1 MFLDFYGLR
10 EQPFG
15 VTPDPRFLYFS
26 PGHREALASLF
37 YGIETGRGF
46 LSLVAEPGMG
56 KTTLLFQLLKRWKG
70 YVHSAFLFQ
79 TQCDSRELLRYL
91 MEDLGLDSQD
101 RDIVRMHADLND
113 FLFRETKA
121 GKRVVLFIDE
131 SQNLSDSVLE
141 TVRLLSD
148 FEAPDRKLLQIVLAG
163 QPELEQRLARPGL
176 TQLEQRIAVRARLDP
191 LPRNEVIRYMNHRL
205 RVAGYQGTELFTPQ
219 AAEAI
224 AERSRGIPRVVNH
237 LCFSALSLGCATR
250 SRPIGPE
257 IVREA
262 AGDLSLN
269 SRPVRPAKPEGT
281 TGRVVVQPVERQ
293 VGAASHPASKSP
305 SSWAKGLFSRQRVLQ
320 TSILALMLLSVAI
333 YLGTRAGART
343 VQKEN
348 PNQVSSPY
356 ASASADQKNTSE
368 ALATRA
374 HDEPQST
381 DSRPSAGQQDSSSVF
396 TYVIQPNDTLGA
408 LCLSLVGRYDET
420 VQKEI
425 RKLNPNLKDLSN
437 LKAGQEIRLPL
448 ASSKNQLKTKVDK
461 HAAET
466 H

>member
-1 MFLDFYGLR
+1 MFLDFYRLR

-26 PGHREALASLF
+26 PAHREALASLF

-131 SQNLSDSVLE
+131 AQNLSDSVLE

-163 QPELEQRLARPGL
+163 QPELEQRLTRPGM
-176 TQLEQRIAVRARLDP
+176 TQLGQRIAVRARLEP
-191 LPRNEVIRYMNHRL
+191 LPAAEVVRYINHRL
-205 RVAGYQGTELFTPQ
+205 HVAGYQGMQLFTQ
-219 AAEAI
+219 DAAAAI
-224 AERSRGIPRVVNH
+224 AERSRGIPRLINH
-237 LCFSALSLGCATR
+237 LCFNALSLGCAMR
-250 SRPIGPE
+250 CRQIDQE
-257 IVREA
+257 ILREA
-262 AGDLSLN
+262 AGDLALN
-269 SRPVRPAKPEGT
+269 GPAPRRQTTNTPPAPTGSRITKPQTQWRAALEP
-281 TGRVVVQPVERQ
+281 GRSFTSVSSRMIGKFFRER
-293 VGAASHPASKSP
+293 V
-305 SSWAKGLFSRQRVLQ
+305 FQ
-320 TSILALMLLSVAI
+320 TSFLALLLLSLAI

-343 VQKEN
+343 FQREQAGD
-348 PNQVSSPY
+348 PSSPTAAANAGLKRAPDAPATT
-356 ASASADQKNTSE
+356 ASEGLQ
-368 ALATRA
+368 
-374 HDEPQST
+374 PV
-381 DSRPSAGQQDSSSVF
+381 DSKQNDGQQNASNVF
-396 TYVIQPNDTLGA
+396 TYIVQPNDTLRA

-420 VQKEI
+420 VQQEI
-425 RKLNPNLKDLSN
+425 RKLNPNLKDLTHLN
-437 LKAGQEIRLPL
+437 PGQEIRLPL
-448 ASSKNQLKTKVDK
+448 NASKQDQPQR
-461 HAAET
+461 
-466 H
+466 

>member
-1 MFLDFYGLR
+1 MFLDFYRLR

-15 VTPDPRFLYFS
+15 VTPDPRYLYFS

-131 SQNLSDSVLE
+131 SQNLADSVLE

-163 QPELEQRLARPGL
+163 QPELEQRFTKPGL
-176 TQLEQRIAVRARLDP
+176 TQLGQRVAVRARLEP
-191 LPRNEVIRYMNHRL
+191 LPRAEVIRYMNHRL
-205 RVAGYQGTELFTPQ
+205 RVAGYQGAELFTPV
-219 AAEAI
+219 AAAAI
-224 AERSRGIPRVVNH
+224 AERSRGIPRVINH
-237 LCFSALSLGCATR
+237 LCFNAMSLGCAMR
-250 SRPIGPE
+250 SRQIGPE

-262 AGDLSLN
+262 AGDLSLDSRD
-269 SRPVRPAKPEGT
+269 SRPVKP
-281 TGRVVVQPVERQ
+281 QPMSARAASPPPQRQ
-293 VGAASHPASKSP
+293 VAQVAARSSTSL
-305 SSWAKGLFSRQRVLQ
+305 SSWMKGLLSHQRVLQ
-320 TSILALMLLSVAI
+320 TSFLALLLLSVAI
-333 YLGTRAGART
+333 YLGTRAGAGT
-343 VQKEN
+343 FQKEQ
-348 PNQVSSPY
+348 PDQVSSTDVPSG
-356 ASASADQKNTSE
+356 ASQKHSSE
-368 ALATRA
+368 APVTTAYDKLQPTAL
-374 HDEPQST
+374 
-381 DSRPSAGQQDSSSVF
+381 RPSDGRQDPSNVF
-396 TYVIQPNDTLGA
+396 TYVVQPNDTLRA
-408 LCLSLVGRYDET
+408 LCLSLVGRYDEK

-425 RKLNPNLKDLSN
+425 RELNPNLKDLSN

-448 ASSKNQLKTKVDK
+448 ALQEQVKTDAKK
-461 HAAET
+461 ERR
-466 H
+466 

>member
-1 MFLDFYGLR
+1 MFLDFYKLR

-163 QPELEQRLARPGL
+163 QPELDQRLAQPGL
-176 TQLEQRIAVRARLDP
+176 TQLGQRIAVRARLEP
-191 LPRNEVIRYMNHRL
+191 LPRAEVLRYVNHRL
-205 RVAGYQGTELFTPQ
+205 RVAGYQGVELFTPE
-219 AAEAI
+219 AAAAI

-237 LCFSALSLGCATR
+237 LCFNALSLGCAMR
-250 SRPIGPE
+250 SRQIGPE

-262 AGDLSLN
+262 AGDLSMD
-269 SRPVRPAKPEGT
+269 SRPAKPQAKSA
-281 TGRVVVQPVERQ
+281 RAVNPPQQRQ
-293 VGAASHPASKSP
+293 VAHSQAPLATSL
-305 SSWAKGLFSRQRVLQ
+305 SSWMKSLLPHQRVLQ
-320 TSILALMLLSVAI
+320 TSFLALLLLSLAI
-333 YLGTRAGART
+333 YLGTRAGAGT
-343 VQKEN
+343 FQKEH
-348 PNQVSSPY
+348 PNEVSSTYVP
-356 ASASADQKNTSE
+356 
-368 ALATRA
+368 
-374 HDEPQST
+374 
-381 DSRPSAGQQDSSSVF
+381 PSAGQKHTSEDPVTTAYDESQPTDSRQSDGPQDSSKVF
-396 TYVIQPNDTLGA
+396 TYVVQPNDTLRA

-420 VQKEI
+420 VQKQI
-425 RKLNPNLKDLSN
+425 RKLNPNLKDLTN
-437 LKAGQEIRLPL
+437 LKPGQEIRLPF
-448 ASSKNQLKTKVDK
+448 KTK
-461 HAAET
+461 
-466 H
+466 

>member
-1 MFLDFYGLR
+1 MFLDFYRLR

-163 QPELEQRLARPGL
+163 QPELEQRLTHPGL
-176 TQLEQRIAVRARLDP
+176 TQLGQRIAVRARLEP
-191 LPRNEVIRYMNHRL
+191 LPRAEVIRYMNHRL
-205 RVAGYQGTELFTPQ
+205 RVAGYQGTELFTPE
-219 AAEAI
+219 AAVAI
-224 AERSRGIPRVVNH
+224 VERSRGIPRVVNH
-237 LCFSALSLGCATR
+237 LCFNALSLGCAMR
-250 SRPIGPE
+250 RQQIGPD

-262 AGDLSLN
+262 AGDLSVDARD
-269 SRPVRPAKPEGT
+269 SRPAKPQPMSA
-281 TGRVVVQPVERQ
+281 RVAGPAAVRQ
-293 VGAASHPASKSP
+293 AAHAPAP
-305 SSWAKGLFSRQRVLQ
+305 SFTSFSSRIKGLLSHQGVFQ
-320 TSILALMLLSVAI
+320 TSFLALLLLSLAI
-333 YLGTRAGART
+333 YLGTRAGAGT
-343 VQKEN
+343 FQNEHPNEVTLPYVPSEGGQKH
-348 PNQVSSPY
+348 
-356 ASASADQKNTSE
+356 ASE
-368 ALATRA
+368 APVATA
-374 HDEPQST
+374 YDESQT
-381 DSRPSAGQQDSSSVF
+381 KDSRRSDQRQESSNVF
-396 TYVIQPNDTLGA
+396 TYVVQPNDTLRA

-420 VQKEI
+420 VQREI
-425 RKLNPNLKDLSN
+425 RKLNPNLKDLTN
-437 LKAGQEIRLPL
+437 LKAGQELRLPL
-448 ASSKNQLKTKVDK
+448 APSKSNEDRR
-461 HAAET
+461 
-466 H
+466 

>member
-1 MFLDFYGLR
+1 MFLNFYRLR

-26 PGHREALASLF
+26 PAHREALASLF

-46 LSLVAEPGMG
+46 LSLVAQPGMG

-101 RDIVRMHADLND
+101 RDIVRMHTDLND

-131 SQNLSDSVLE
+131 AQNLSDSVLE

-163 QPELEQRLARPGL
+163 QPELEQRLMRPGL
-176 TQLEQRIAVRARLDP
+176 TQLGQRIAVRARLDS
-191 LPRNEVIRYMNHRL
+191 LPPAEVVRYLNHRL
-205 RVAGYQGTELFTPQ
+205 HVAGYPGTQLFTPE
-219 AAEAI
+219 ASAAI
-224 AERSRGIPRVVNH
+224 AEYSRGVPRLINH
-237 LCFSALSLGCATR
+237 LCFNSLSLGCLSR
-250 SRPIGPE
+250 STQIDLQ

-262 AGDLSLN
+262 AGDLSLDQHGPKSQPG
-269 SRPVRPAKPEGT
+269 SRQVAKPQTPRPA
-281 TGRVVVQPVERQ
+281 
-293 VGAASHPASKSP
+293 ASETLSLTNPFVPLMRRK
-305 SSWAKGLFSRQRVLQ
+305 LFHQRVFQ
-320 TSILALMLLSVAI
+320 ASILALLLLSVAI
-333 YLGTRAGART
+333 YLGTRAGAGT
-343 VQKEN
+343 FGPEH
-348 PNQVSSPY
+348 PSDLSSTT
-356 ASASADQKNTSE
+356 A
-368 ALATRA
+368 R
-374 HDEPQST
+374 
-381 DSRPSAGQQDSSSVF
+381 SSSDHRPAEAPVTTASDQSPPADPPPSDGQENSSTVF
-396 TYVIQPNDTLGA
+396 TYVIQPNDTLRE
-408 LCLSLVGRYDET
+408 LCLSLVGRYDEA

-425 RKLNPNLKDLSN
+425 RKLNPNLKDLAHLN
-437 LKAGQEIRLPL
+437 PGQEIRLPL
-448 ASSKNQLKTKVDK
+448 N
-461 HAAET
+461 AAKPEPSQ

>member
-1 MFLDFYGLR
+1 MFLDFYGLK

-163 QPELEQRLARPGL
+163 QPELDLRLARPGL
-176 TQLEQRIAVRARLDP
+176 AQLEQRIAVRARLDP
-191 LPRNEVIRYMNHRL
+191 LPRGEVLRYINHRL
-205 RVAGYQGTELFTPQ
+205 RVAGYQGTDLFASD
-219 AAEAI
+219 AAAAI
-224 AERSRGIPRVVNH
+224 AERSRGIPRVVNY
-237 LCFSALSLGCATR
+237 LCFNALSLGCALR
-250 SRPIGPE
+250 SQQIGPG
-257 IVREA
+257 IVREV
-262 AGDLSLN
+262 AGDLSLD
-269 SRPVRPAKPEGT
+269 PRPAKPQNT
-281 TGRVVVQPVERQ
+281 SARAATSPTQQQ
-293 VGAASHPASKSP
+293 VGHSPDPSFTSASP
-305 SSWAKGLFSRQRVLQ
+305 SSWMKARFFRNKVLQ
-320 TSILALMLLSVAI
+320 ASLLSLSLLGLAI

-348 PNQVSSPY
+348 PNQVLSPY
-356 ASASADQKNTSE
+356 VPASAGPTSPSE
-368 ALATRA
+368 GPVTTAY
-374 HDEPQST
+374 DEPQST
-381 DSRPSAGQQDSSSVF
+381 DSQTSEGRQDSSNVL
-396 TYVIQPNDTLGA
+396 TYVVQPNDTLGA

-425 RKLNPNLKDLSN
+425 RKLNPDLKDLTN
-437 LKAGQEIRLPL
+437 IKVGQEIRLPL
-448 ASSKNQLKTKVDK
+448 ASLKGRGKTGVEK
-461 HAAET
+461 HAGQIQ
-466 H
+466 

>member
-1 MFLDFYGLR
+1 MFLDFYRLR

-101 RDIVRMHADLND
+101 RDIVKMHADLND

-176 TQLEQRIAVRARLDP
+176 TQLGQRIAVRARLEP
-191 LPRNEVIRYMNHRL
+191 LPRAEVFRYMNHRL
-205 RVAGYQGTELFTPQ
+205 RVAGYQGADLFTPE
-219 AAEAI
+219 AAVAI
-224 AERSRGIPRVVNH
+224 AERSRGIPRVINH
-237 LCFSALSLGCATR
+237 LCFNALSLGCAMRTR
-250 SRPIGPE
+250 QIGPD

-262 AGDLSLN
+262 AGDLSMD
-269 SRPVRPAKPEGT
+269 SRPVKPQTSARSVSSPA
-281 TGRVVVQPVERQ
+281 QRQ
-293 VGAASHPASKSP
+293 VAYVSARSFPAL
-305 SSWAKGLFSRQRVLQ
+305 SSWMKGLFSHQKVLQ
-320 TSILALMLLSVAI
+320 TSLLALLLLGLAI
-333 YLGTRAGART
+333 YLGTRAGAGT
-343 VQKEN
+343 FQKEN
-348 PNQVSSPY
+348 PNEVSSPY
-356 ASASADQKNTSE
+356 APA
-368 ALATRA
+368 
-374 HDEPQST
+374 
-381 DSRPSAGQQDSSSVF
+381 SAGQKHASEAPITTAYDESQPTDSQLSDGRQDARNVF
-396 TYVIQPNDTLGA
+396 TYVVQPNDTIRA

-420 VQKEI
+420 VQKQI
-425 RKLNPNLKDLSN
+425 RKLNPDLKNLTNLKP
-437 LKAGQEIRLPL
+437 GQEIRLPL
-448 ASSKNQLKTKVDK
+448 ALSKPNEDRR
-461 HAAET
+461 
-466 H
+466 

>member
-1 MFLDFYGLR
+1 MFLDFYRLR

-79 TQCDSRELLRYL
+79 TQCNSRELLRYL

-131 SQNLSDSVLE
+131 SQNLSDSALE

-163 QPELEQRLARPGL
+163 QPELEQRLTQPGL
-176 TQLEQRIAVRARLDP
+176 TQLGQRIAVRARLEP
-191 LPRNEVIRYMNHRL
+191 LPRAEVIRYVNHRL
-205 RVAGYQGTELFTPQ
+205 RVAGYQGMELFTPE
-219 AAEAI
+219 AVAAI
-224 AERSRGIPRVVNH
+224 AVRSRGIPRVVNH
-237 LCFSALSLGCATR
+237 LCFNALSLGCAMR
-250 SRPIGPE
+250 SQQIGPE

-262 AGDLSLN
+262 AGDLSLDARD
-269 SRPVRPAKPEGT
+269 SRPAKPQHT
-281 TGRVVVQPVERQ
+281 SARVANPLPQR
-293 VGAASHPASKSP
+293 PAP
-305 SSWAKGLFSRQRVLQ
+305 HAPAPAFTLVSSWMKGLLSQQRVLQ
-320 TSILALMLLSVAI
+320 TSFLALLLLSLAI
-333 YLGTRAGART
+333 YLGTRAGAGT
-343 VQKEN
+343 FQNEH
-348 PNQVSSPY
+348 PNEVSSPY
-356 ASASADQKNTSE
+356 VPSEAGQKHTSE
-368 ALATRA
+368 APATTA
-374 HDEPQST
+374 YDESQPN
-381 DSRPSAGQQDSSSVF
+381 DSRQSGRRQDSSNVF
-396 TYVIQPNDTLGA
+396 TYVVQPNDTLRA

-420 VQKEI
+420 VQREI
-425 RKLNPNLKDLSN
+425 RKLNPDLKDLKN
-437 LKAGQEIRLPL
+437 LKTGQEIRLPL
-448 ASSKNQLKTKVDK
+448 APSNTK
-461 HAAET
+461 
-466 H
+466 

>member
-1 MFLDFYGLR
+1 MFLEFYRFR

-79 TQCDSRELLRYL
+79 TQCDSRELIRYL

-163 QPELEQRLARPGL
+163 QPELEQRFAKPGL
-176 TQLEQRIAVRARLDP
+176 TQLGQRVAVRARLEP
-191 LPRNEVIRYMNHRL
+191 LPRTEVIRYMNHRL
-205 RVAGYQGTELFTPQ
+205 RVAGYQGAELFTPE
-219 AAEAI
+219 AAGTIVEL
-224 AERSRGIPRVVNH
+224 SRGIPRVINH
-237 LCFSALSLGCATR
+237 LCFNALSLGCAMR
-250 SRPIGPE
+250 SRQIGPE

-262 AGDLSLN
+262 AAGLRLDSRDA
-269 SRPVRPAKPEGT
+269 RPVKPQPMSN
-281 TGRVVVQPVERQ
+281 RVASPPPQRQ
-293 VGAASHPASKSP
+293 VAHAPGPSSAP
-305 SSWAKGLFSRQRVLQ
+305 SSWVKGLLSHQRVLQ
-320 TSILALMLLSVAI
+320 TSLLALPLLSLAI
-333 YLGTRAGART
+333 YLGARAGAGT

-348 PNQVSSPY
+348 PNEVLSPSVP
-356 ASASADQKNTSE
+356 ANAIQKHASE
-368 ALATRA
+368 APVTTAY
-374 HDEPQST
+374 DESQPT
-381 DSRPSAGQQDSSSVF
+381 DSRQSDWRQDSSNVF
-396 TYVIQPNDTLGA
+396 TYVVQPHDTLRD
-408 LCLSLVGRYDET
+408 LCLSLVGRYDEA
-420 VQKEI
+420 VQEQI
-425 RKLNPNLKDLSN
+425 HRLNPNLKDLKK
-437 LKAGQEIRLPL
+437 LKPGQEIRLPL
-448 ASSKNQLKTKVDK
+448 SPSKPKEDRR
-461 HAAET
+461 
-466 H
+466 

>member
-1 MFLDFYGLR
+1 MFLDFYRLR

-79 TQCDSRELLRYL
+79 TQCDSRELIRYL

-163 QPELEQRLARPGL
+163 QPELEQRFTKPGL
-176 TQLEQRIAVRARLDP
+176 TQLGQRVAVRARLEP
-191 LPRNEVIRYMNHRL
+191 LPRAEVIRYMNHRL
-205 RVAGYQGTELFTPQ
+205 RVAGYQGPELFTPE
-219 AAEAI
+219 AALAI
-224 AERSRGIPRVVNH
+224 AERSRGIPRIINH
-237 LCFSALSLGCATR
+237 LCFNALSLGCAMR
-250 SRPIGPE
+250 SRQIGPE

-262 AGDLSLN
+262 AVDLPLDSRDTRPVKPQPMSN
-269 SRPVRPAKPEGT
+269 RVASRPP
-281 TGRVVVQPVERQ
+281 QRQ
-293 VGAASHPASKSP
+293 IAHAPGPSSAP
-305 SSWAKGLFSRQRVLQ
+305 SSWVKGLLSHQRVLQ
-320 TSILALMLLSVAI
+320 TSLLALLLLSLAI
-333 YLGTRAGART
+333 YLGTRAGAGT

-348 PNQVSSPY
+348 PNEVSSPSVP
-356 ASASADQKNTSE
+356 ANAVQKHASE
-368 ALATRA
+368 APVTTAY
-374 HDEPQST
+374 DESQPT
-381 DSRPSAGQQDSSSVF
+381 DSGQSDWNQDSSNVF
-396 TYVIQPNDTLGA
+396 TYVVQPHDTLRD

-420 VQKEI
+420 VQKQI
-425 RKLNPNLKDLSN
+425 RRLNPNLKDLKK

-448 ASSKNQLKTKVDK
+448 SSSKPN
-461 HAAET
+461 EGRR
-466 H
+466 